1 MKCSIRAIAQ
11 SIILSTTLLAA
22 SVLPAAAE
30 AKTSFKVGYSIYV
43 GFMPMGYMKESG
55 ILKKWADKY
64 GIEIEMMAVNDYVGS
79 INQFIAGELDAV
91 GVAGMDAL
99 TMPAAGGIDTSIFLI
114 TDYSNG
120 NDVLMSK
127 SATSVA
133 DLKDKEVYL
142 VEYSVSHYLLNR
154 ALVLNGLS
162 GVGEVKTV
170 NISDA
175 DIAAAY
181 LANPDIQNAAA
192 WKPMSADM
200 LAGSKES
207 KVLFDSSKIPGEI
220 MDVFIGNTEVLK
232 DNPAFG
238 KALTGAWYE
247 ALAAMK
253 AGGDAAKPVNE
264 YMASAL
270 GTDQAG
276 LQTQIDTTFF
286 FYTPAEA
293 AAFLTDPKTGTIMD
307 DIRKFSFDRG
317 LFGQGATSVDA
328 IGIELADGTVL
339 GDPANI
345 KLRIDASYAKLGADG
360 GL

>member
-1 MKCSIRAIAQ
+1 MTSSLRAIAQ
-11 SIILSTTLLAA
+11 SITLAA
-22 SVLPAAAE
+22 ALAVASILPAQAAG
-30 AKTSFKVGYSIYV
+30 KTSFKVGYTIYV

-64 GIEIEMMAVNDYVGS
+64 GIEIEMLAVNDYVGS
-79 INQFIAGELDAV
+79 INQFIAGDLDAV

-99 TMPAAGGIDTSIFLI
+99 TMPAAGGVDTSIFLI

-133 DLKDKEVYL
+133 DLKGQDVYL

-154 ALVLNGLS
+154 ALVMNGLS
-162 GVGEVKTV
+162 GVGEVKTI

-181 LANPDIQNAAA
+181 LANPDMQNAAA

-200 LAGSKES
+200 LAGSTQS
-207 KVLFDSSKIPGEI
+207 KVLFDSAQIPGEI
-220 MDVFIGNTEVLK
+220 MDVFIGNTQVLK

-247 ALAAMK
+247 TLAALK
-253 AGGDAAKPVNE
+253 AGGAEAKPVND

-270 GTDQAG
+270 GTDEAG
-276 LQTQIDTTFF
+276 LKTQIDTTFF

-293 AAFLTDPKTGTIMD
+293 ATFLTDAKTGIIMD

-345 KLRIDASYAKLGADG
+345 KLRIDASYARLGAEG